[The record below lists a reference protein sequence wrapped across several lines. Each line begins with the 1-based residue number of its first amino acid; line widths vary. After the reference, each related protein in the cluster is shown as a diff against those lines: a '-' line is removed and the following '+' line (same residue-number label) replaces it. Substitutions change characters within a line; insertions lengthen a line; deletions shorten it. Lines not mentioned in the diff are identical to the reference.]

1 MHTITNTC
9 TDAVCF
15 IPSSVLFSDSVDRER
30 FVSDGCDVCQNQNRE
45 TIIKSNTQVQIDTHT
60 HREREREREYKKL
73 CLISGIIIFNI
84 SRADFNIVN
93 SDRAE
98 QKFDWRLKG
107 GNAAN
112 SL

>member
-1 MHTITNTC
+1 MHTVTNTC
-9 TDAVCF
+9 TDALCF

-30 FVSDGCDVCQNQNRE
+30 FVSDGFDVCQNQNRD
-45 TIIKSNTQVQIDTHT
+45 TIIKTNTQVQIDTHT
-60 HREREREREYKKL
+60 HRERERESTKSSV
-73 CLISGIIIFNI
+73 LISGIIIFNI

-98 QKFDWRLKG
+98 QKFDWRLKR